1 MRITSALAAA
11 AIIGGLTA
19 CDLIGPRA
27 VSSVANNY
35 NPAEYAQAAKASPI
49 PVTVTGNALGMSGP
63 GLTKAVI
70 DDMTGQDWAPHAR
83 FAPASDVTQGSTFS
97 FAIMLNGPNG
107 VTGASLC
114 GRQAA
119 LTGAATPSNGGD
131 VLLIA
136 GLCRYDQAVTNVEVR
151 ISGATGPSDPKFAGM
166 IATAVRSLTPPI
178 VTNRMND
185 TNSDS
190 K

>member
-1 MRITSALAAA
+1 MRLTSAFTAAVL
-11 AIIGGLTA
+11 IGGLTG
-19 CDLIGPRA
+19 CELIGPSA
-27 VSSVANNY
+27 VSSITDNY
-35 NPAEYAQAAKASPI
+35 DPSEYARAAQTSAI
-49 PVTVTGNALGMSGP
+49 PVTVTGSALGMSGP
-63 GLTKAVI
+63 DLTKAVI
-70 DDMTGQDWAPHAR
+70 ADMTGQDWSPHAR
-83 FAPASDVTQGSTFS
+83 FAPASDVAAGGNFS
-97 FAIMLNGPNG
+97 FAIMLNGPNE

-114 GRQAA
+114 GRTAVP
-119 LTGAATPSNGGD
+119 TGATSSNAGD
-131 VLLIA
+131 VHLVA
-136 GLCRYDQAVTNVEVR
+136 GLCRYDQAVTSVEVR